1 MTSVIRAILAKLASF
16 GTGDQAGTDHGRAD
30 ADVHADLRPDP
41 HAVTNRTKEMATV
54 PNLVAVIVINDGVTN
69 GLSHRAETNQM
80 ALMPL
85 VSGAAEIHP
94 AVATRPAWE
103 QNEED

>member
-1 MTSVIRAILAKLASF
+1 MAKLASF

-41 HAVTNRTKEMATV
+41 HAVTNRTKEMAIV
-54 PNLVAVIVINDGVTN
+54 PNLVAVIIINHDLTN
-69 GLSHRAETNQM
+69 DLSHKAETKQM

-94 AVATRPAWE
+94 TVATRPAWE